1 MLRPRHGTSRW
12 LLLFCACIALAA
24 TAAIPRGLLRA
35 TVLSQL
41 DRGVETSAGAEE
53 EAYDTVEPAAELP
66 GVRVVIS
73 REEREVENLITLLAA
88 VPDATPVP
96 SGDPGLEAH
105 HPVEQ
110 PSPCAAARGTCAP
123 RAPPASI

>member
-1 MLRPRHGTSRW
+1 MLRLRHGTSRW

-24 TAAIPRGLLRA
+24 TAAVPRGLLRA

-41 DRGVETSAGAEE
+41 DHAVEASAGLGG

-73 REEREVENLITLLAA
+73 REEREVENLLTLLAA
-88 VPDATPVP
+88 VPVATPVP
-96 SGDPGLEAH
+96 SGDPGLEVH
-105 HPVEQ
+105 HPLEQ
-110 PSPCAAARGTCAP
+110 PNHCAAARGTCAP